1 MPKRC
6 CARAPADGAEERRGG
21 RLARSRRAPR
31 DCLVRA
37 GMIVMR
43 GDGRRTADIAAALA
57 GHPQPVRARLAR
69 CNAAGFAG
77 WRDRPRAGRAR
88 WLTEAERSPLRGLVA
103 LAPPGRLV
111 RGRLSPF
118 LRRRHSFGYRS

>member
-1 MPKRC
+1 
-6 CARAPADGAEERRGG
+6 
-21 RLARSRRAPR
+21 
-31 DCLVRA
+31 
-37 GMIVMR
+37 MIVMR

-88 WLTEAERSPLRGLVA
+88 WLTEAERSPLRGSSGRDCHPSPA
-103 LAPPGRLV
+103 AAIPLATTVEEWRVTLQPWLAAEICLNEGR
-111 RGRLSPF
+111 GC
-118 LRRRHSFGYRS
+118 